1 MGCLLFFMLGALV
14 AAMGVYMGSLVTY
27 FVAFVT
33 VMAGYLSVFGTAF
46 VAMVMFF
53 FA

>member
-1 MGCLLFFMLGALV
+1 MGCLLFFMLGGLV
-14 AAMGVYMGSLVTY
+14 GVMAVYMGTLVTY

-33 VMAGYLSVFGTAF
+33 VMAGYLSVFGTALVVMF
-46 VAMVMFF
+46 MFF

>member
-33 VMAGYLSVFGTAF
+33 VMAGYLGVFGSAF
-46 VAMVMFF
+46 VGLFMFF
-53 FA
+53 FS

>member
-1 MGCLLFFMLGALV
+1 MGCLLFLMLGGFVGVMA
-14 AAMGVYMGSLVTY
+14 VYMGTLVTY

-33 VMAGYLSVFGTAF
+33 VMAGYLSVLGTTF
-46 VAMVMFF
+46 VAMMMFF